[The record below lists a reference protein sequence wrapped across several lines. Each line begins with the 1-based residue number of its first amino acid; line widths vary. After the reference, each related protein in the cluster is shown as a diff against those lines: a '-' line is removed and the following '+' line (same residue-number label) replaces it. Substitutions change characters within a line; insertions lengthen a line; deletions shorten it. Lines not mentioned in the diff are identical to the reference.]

1 MKLNSNININQYLDF
16 FIFEHK
22 KVTEKIANFKSSG
35 SIHDNNKLRHLKDRL
50 EAAENVIANNFDLM
64 DLVAND
70 IYNMIWT
77 DKSGNDLYSLERSN
91 ADSELYKIDRDL
103 STKQLKHLREY
114 GENELSNLVNFI
126 VENDQAFYL
135 LRNNLRVGN

>member
-1 MKLNSNININQYLDF
+1 MKLNSNVNINQYLDF

-22 KVTEKIANFKSSG
+22 KVAEKIANFKSSG

-77 DKSGNDLYSLERSN
+77 DNSGNDLYSLERSN
-91 ADSELYKIDRDL
+91 KDSELYKIDRDL

>member
-22 KVTEKIANFKSSG
+22 KVTEKIANFKSSS

-91 ADSELYKIDRDL
+91 IDSELYKIDKDL
-103 STKQLKHLREY
+103 SIKQLKHLREY

>member
-1 MKLNSNININQYLDF
+1 MRLNSNININQYLDF

-22 KVTEKIANFKSSG
+22 KVTEKLANFKSSG

-50 EAAENVIANNFDLM
+50 EAANNVISNNFDLL

-91 ADSELYKIDRDL
+91 TDSELYKIDRDL
-103 STKQLKHLREY
+103 SAKELKHLREY
-114 GENELSNLVNFI
+114 GENELSSLVNFI
-126 VENDQAFYL
+126 VENDKAFYL
-135 LRNNLRVGN
+135 LRNDIRVGN

>member
-91 ADSELYKIDRDL
+91 TDSELYKIDRDL

-114 GENELSNLVNFI
+114 GENELSSLVNFI

>member
-1 MKLNSNININQYLDF
+1 MKLNSNVNINQYLDF

-91 ADSELYKIDRDL
+91 TDSELYKIDRDL
-103 STKQLKHLREY
+103 SIKQLKHLREY

>member
-1 MKLNSNININQYLDF
+1 MKLNSNVNINQYLDF

-91 ADSELYKIDRDL
+91 TDSELYKIDRDL

-114 GENELSNLVNFI
+114 GENELSSLVNFI

>member
-77 DKSGNDLYSLERSN
+77 DNSGNDLYSLERSN
-91 ADSELYKIDRDL
+91 TDSELYKIDRDL
-103 STKQLKHLREY
+103 SIKQLKHLREY

-126 VENDQAFYL
+126 VENDRAFYL

>member
-22 KVTEKIANFKSSG
+22 KVTEKIAIFKSSG

-91 ADSELYKIDRDL
+91 TDSELYKIDRDL
-103 STKQLKHLREY
+103 SIKQLKHLREY

>member
-91 ADSELYKIDRDL
+91 TDSELYKINRDL

>member
-1 MKLNSNININQYLDF
+1 MKLNSNVNINQYLDF

-91 ADSELYKIDRDL
+91 KDSELYKIDRDL

-114 GENELSNLVNFI
+114 GENELSSLVNFI

>member
-22 KVTEKIANFKSSG
+22 KVTEKLANFKSSG

-50 EAAENVIANNFDLM
+50 EAANNVISNNFDLL

-91 ADSELYKIDRDL
+91 TDSELYKIDRDL
-103 STKQLKHLREY
+103 SAKELKHLREY
-114 GENELSNLVNFI
+114 GENELSSLVNFI
-126 VENDQAFYL
+126 IENDKAFYL
-135 LRNNLRVGN
+135 LRNDIRVGN

>member
-50 EAAENVIANNFDLM
+50 EAAENVIANNFDLL

-77 DKSGNDLYSLERSN
+77 DNSGNDLYSLERSN
-91 ADSELYKIDRDL
+91 TDSELYKIDRDL
-103 STKQLKHLREY
+103 SIKQLKHLREY